1 MKRKGFKK
9 EAEATIKQSEQGDAA
24 STAADELVIAGNTN
38 NE

>member
-9 EAEATIKQSEQGDAA
+9 EAEATIQQSEQGDAA
-24 STAADELVIAGNTN
+24 STASDEPVIVGNTN